1 MWTFRNFCFLQ
12 IFRLLCPDVWKFQL
26 LEQYPLGTMKS
37 PPPSSTVGSICRVS
51 KVFRSNNSVIPDRC
65 LKLKKMNGIDL
76 KSMNKFLLSPAN
88 NHHGRSQGDCI
99 MIISVFDQ
107 IANMA
112 PASIFVFGN
121 RSWAVGTS
129 SCKAAYYVN
138 TFISFGRCIQIYSEK
153 YLLLTEVGGPWNPKV
168 IDSPPPPFTIH
179 YTYWG
184 VGVSGAYG

>member
-1 MWTFRNFCFLQ
+1 MWTFRNFRFCRYFDFLVRRSENFNSWSN
-12 IFRLLCPDVWKFQL
+12 IH
-26 LEQYPLGTMKS
+26 LEQWKVRRLCSLTDWFPGFRKYSDPITPS
-37 PPPSSTVGSICRVS
+37 PGFEHDSSW
-51 KVFRSNNSVIPDRC
+51 N
-65 LKLKKMNGIDL
+65 KMNTKEL
-76 KSMNKFLLSPAN
+76 KSIDQFLPCSAK
-88 NHHGRSQGDCI
+88 NHHGRSQLDCF

-153 YLLLTEVGGPWNPKV
+153 YLLLTEFGGPWNPKV
-168 IDSPPPPFTIH
+168 IDQKVIDSPPPPSPYIIH
-179 YTYWG
+179 TEG
-184 VGVSGAYG
+184 